1 MTKLQF
7 LKICA
12 LNLIFGATVVAGD
25 LDREGLGAEE
35 PKLVR
40 KSDKRIRVYGS
51 TIGLDEGAVPSG
63 DRFVFAKHLRDSY
76 TMGDEEREN
85 LQGILSAISE
95 NSIGADSLVEKLKDA
110 VEKGH
115 LGIVRHLAV
124 YCPSE
129 DVDIIAGGAFKAKK
143 LKITK
148 IIKRSNEVLGN
159 KMPFT
164 RVIFRERLGAKTEV
178 KHKPD
183 AS

>member
-12 LNLIFGATVVAGD
+12 LILIFGATVVAGD

-51 TIGLDEGAVPSG
+51 TTGLDEGAVPSG

-76 TMGDEEREN
+76 TMGDEEREK
-85 LQGILSAISE
+85 LQDIISAISE

-115 LGIVRHLAV
+115 LCIIRHLAV

-129 DVDIIAGGAFKAKK
+129 DVDIIAGGALKEKK
-143 LKITK
+143 LKVTETIVH
-148 IIKRSNEVLGN
+148 SNNSLGN
-159 KMPFT
+159 KMPLT
-164 RVIFRERLGAKTEV
+164 RIIFRSRAYGKTEV